1 MGSRGWRGLTG
12 AAQQGRSLFR
22 PCAGTW
28 QPMSQGRKAQ
38 EFGRSRVTMALSGE
52 VTSQQ
57 KPGEVTPAGLRDVV
71 RVDFGRAVELV
82 AAVGIGH
89 QAAGPGLR
97 GLDWGRQLI
106 PTAMECHWGAA
117 GESGVPHLG
126 TGCGIALRALRGT
139 GDAPLTWRVTG
150 VPISVIFQR
159 TGSPICLRGIGFAVG
174 WWGAGQK
181 ARRSPQVGTSRRMP
195 ALSQLRTSQGSVG
208 QDGDT
213 SPRSCLQD
221 AARALPY
228 RWNGTFLKNSRG
240 PVLGV
245 TDRFG
250 HLVVLLGAWERTG
263 ESVEGSKGN

>member
-106 PTAMECHWGAA
+106 PTATECHWGAA

-159 TGSPICLRGIGFAVG
+159 TGSPICLRGIEFAVG

-181 ARRSPQVGTSRRMP
+181 ARRSPQVGTSRSKEILKKKTQIIHKP
-195 ALSQLRTSQGSVG
+195 IIQDKHCHLGLLFGPHGNCCGLPLSCCS
-208 QDGDT
+208 
-213 SPRSCLQD
+213 
-221 AARALPY
+221 
-228 RWNGTFLKNSRG
+228 
-240 PVLGV
+240 LGLEC
-245 TDRFG
+245 FSL
-250 HLVVLLGAWERTG
+250 HLMH
-263 ESVEGSKGN
+263 KPQ